1 MLSGSIFSGLRLLFI
16 IYPTEMVNK
25 IRSAIERN
33 NKGSFEIRM
42 QYFIH
47 KEEEQIFN
55 MQKVKE

>member
-1 MLSGSIFSGLRLLFI
+1 
-16 IYPTEMVNK
+16 MVNK
-25 IRSAIERN
+25 IRSVTERN

-47 KEEEQIFN
+47 KEEEQMFN

>member
-1 MLSGSIFSGLRLLFI
+1 MKSCSGFRLLFN
-16 IYPTEMVNK
+16 IYPAEMVNK
-25 IRSAIERN
+25 TRSVTERN
-33 NKGSFEIRM
+33 NNGSFNMTM